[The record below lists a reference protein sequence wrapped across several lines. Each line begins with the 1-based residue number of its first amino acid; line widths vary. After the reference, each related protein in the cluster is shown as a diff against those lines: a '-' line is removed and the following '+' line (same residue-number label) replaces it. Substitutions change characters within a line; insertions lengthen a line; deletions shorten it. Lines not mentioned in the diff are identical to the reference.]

1 MKKKSI
7 LLTLSIAALLLI
19 IIVAYKLSTTNNK
32 ETVYTGYVID
42 QMCGV
47 MNKNAMKMGDNEK
60 KADFTKNPEKHTNAC
75 NLMPSCAESGFGIS
89 IKQANG
95 NYKYFKFDEAGS
107 KLAKSEVVDKTTKK
121 DNISVKVTGI
131 INKDTIKISKISE
144 N

>member
-7 LLTLSIAALLLI
+7 LLTLSIVALLLI
-19 IIVAYKLSTTNNK
+19 IIVVYKSSTNSNK
-32 ETVYTGYVID
+32 ETVYNGFIID

-47 MNKNAMKMGDNEK
+47 VNKNAMKMGDSDK
-60 KADFTKNPEKHTNAC
+60 MDFTKNPEKHTNDC
-75 NLMPSCAESGFGIS
+75 NMMPSCAKSGFGIS

-95 NYKYFKFDEAGS
+95 NYKYFKFDETGS
-107 KLAKSEVVDKTTKK
+107 KSAKSEVVDKTTKK
-121 DNISVKVTGI
+121 DNISVNVTGV